1 MKRLFIIVEGQ
12 TEEEFVKTTLLDYFI
27 TKNIYDVRPIKIQT
41 SKGHKGGFVNYIH
54 LKNDINTL
62 LKSQTDIFVTTL
74 VDFFKIPTNVPNY
87 LEAMKLNSSQFKVEQ
102 LEKAIN
108 DDISDERFMAY
119 IQLHEFEAL
128 LFSSNK
134 GFNSIWSSQPIVI
147 NNINEIINS
156 FPNPEEINDNPET
169 APSKRL
175 IKIINEYD
183 KIFHGNYIA
192 QEIGIETIIEKCPR
206 FRNWIETLV
215 AKLIEK

>member
-12 TEEEFVKTTLLDYFI
+12 TEEEFVNNTLLNYII

-41 SKGHKGGFVNYIH
+41 SKGHKGGFVNYTH
-54 LKNDINTL
+54 LKNDINNL
-62 LKSQTDIFVTTL
+62 LKSQSDILVTTL

-87 LEAMKLNSSQFKVEQ
+87 LEAMELNSSQFKVEQ

-134 GFNSIWSSQPIVI
+134 GFNSIWSSQPRVI

-175 IKIINEYD
+175 LKIINEYD
-183 KIFHGNYIA
+183 KIFHGNNIA
-192 QEIGIETIIEKCPR
+192 QEIGIEKIIEKCPR

-215 AKLIEK
+215 AKLIE